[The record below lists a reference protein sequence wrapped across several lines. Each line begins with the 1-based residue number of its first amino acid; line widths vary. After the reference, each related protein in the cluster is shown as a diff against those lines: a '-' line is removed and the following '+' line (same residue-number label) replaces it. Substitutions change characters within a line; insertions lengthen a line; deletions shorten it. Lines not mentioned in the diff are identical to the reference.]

1 MYTEVLP
8 GIVILYNIIFLHA
21 QIITKLGIGT
31 ACRYIFIVLKLLEI
45 TNTEYSIR
53 HCKTVP

>member
-8 GIVILYNIIFLHA
+8 DIVLLYNIIFFHA
-21 QIITKLGIGT
+21 QTIIKLGIGT

-45 TNTEYSIR
+45 TNTKYSIG